1 MKKPCAPY
9 LGAAYYPEDWPEDQQ
24 EPDLASMEECGV
36 NVVRI
41 AEFAWS
47 SMEPEEGKYTFGWL
61 HDIIEKLGKRGIA
74 VILGT
79 PTCTP
84 PLWITGKHPDIFTVM
99 SNGSQ
104 MRHGARR
111 HACPNNETY
120 RKYCGKIVKKM
131 ALEFGHDKNVIGWQ
145 IDNEMIPSQPRG
157 CFCPVCQKKFRERL
171 KKKFG
176 TIENLNRS
184 WGLKLWSMEYN
195 SFDEIPAPRADM
207 WHHPSLI
214 QEWEEF
220 QSDSYIEY
228 SDLQADI
235 LHQYASQPV
244 GTDMMPTFGIN
255 YYKISR
261 KLDMMQFNHYNNEKN
276 LWQAAFWMDYIRPI
290 KEKPFWN
297 TETSTC
303 WGGSS
308 YARFGYQQRGFCTV
322 NSLLPYA
329 LGSEANLYWVWRS
342 HWSGQEM
349 MHGSVL
355 ATCGRPLHIFDEVK
369 NISRLCEKARGF
381 LTETKPKKTGIGLH
395 VSCSNAL
402 MFDSQQIIE
411 EFSYKNELL
420 QSFYHPILHCQLRPD
435 LLEPSLPLD
444 GYRVVV
450 TPFLLNLDEGGLRE
464 RIENWVKDGGTW
476 IVGPLTD
483 IRTREGTKYTDSP
496 FGSLEKFA
504 GIYCK
509 YSIPCY
515 QQDPFPAQW
524 NDGSTLAS
532 HSWFDGF
539 ELKGAQGL
547 AFYTDRANELSGLA
561 AVTSKK
567 VGKGRVIVLGS
578 ILSEESLQKL
588 LLTVCGEEGVRPAAE
603 ATSNILAV
611 PRSGN
616 DRDGLF
622 VLELDHAAGKL
633 NLPAPMVNL
642 DDGKIYKGEVAIPPY
657 GVMILQA
664 LKKEEREKAGI
675 N

>member
-1 MKKPCAPY
+1 MLKKPCAPY
-9 LGAAYYPEDWPEDQQ
+9 LGAAYYPEDWPIDQQ
-24 EPDLASMEECGV
+24 EPDIASMKACGT

-47 SMEPEEGKYTFGWL
+47 SMEPAEGQYTFDWL
-61 HDIIEKLGKRGIA
+61 HVIIDKLKNAGIA
-74 VILGT
+74 VVLGT

-84 PLWITGKHPDIFTVM
+84 PLWITGKHPDIFTIM

-104 MRHGARR
+104 MQHGARR
-111 HACPNNETY
+111 HACPNNEIY
-120 RKYCGKIVKKM
+120 RRYCGEIVKKM
-131 ALEFGHDKNVIGWQ
+131 ALEFGHDPNVIGWQ

-157 CFCPVCQKKFRERL
+157 CFCPTCQKKFRERL

-184 WGLKLWSMEYN
+184 WGLKLWSMEYG
-195 SFDEIPAPRADM
+195 SFEEIPAPRADM

-214 QEWEEF
+214 QEWDEF

-235 LHQYASQPV
+235 LHQYATQPV

-255 YYKISR
+255 YYKVSR
-261 KLDMMQFNHYNNEKN
+261 KLDMIQFNHYNTVKN

-290 KEKPFWN
+290 KNRPFWN

-303 WGGSS
+303 WSGSS
-308 YARFGYQQRGFCTV
+308 YARFGYQEKGFCTV

-329 LGSEANLYWVWRS
+329 LGAEANLYWVWRS

-355 ATCGRPLHIFDEVK
+355 ATCGRPLHTFDEVK
-369 NISRLCEKARGF
+369 VVSNICDKARTF
-381 LTETKPKKTGIGLH
+381 LTETTPKKSGLALH

-402 MFDSQQIIE
+402 MFDSQPIIE
-411 EFSYKNELL
+411 GFSYKDELL
-420 QSFYHPILHCQLRPD
+420 QSFYHPIIHSQLRPD

-444 GYRVVV
+444 DYRVILS
-450 TPFLLNLDEGGLRE
+450 PLLLNLDEGGLRQ
-464 RIENWVKDGGTW
+464 RIEKWVQNGGTW
-476 IVGPLTD
+476 IVGPLSD
-483 IRTREGTKYTDSP
+483 VRTSDGTKYTEAP
-496 FGSLEKFA
+496 FGFLEDFA
-504 GIYCK
+504 GVYCK

-515 QQDPFPAQW
+515 QQNLFPAQW
-524 NDGSTLAS
+524 NSGSVLAG

-547 AFYTDRANELSGLA
+547 AFYTGQANELSGLA

-578 ILSEESLQKL
+578 IPSEEDLKKL
-588 LLTVCGEEGVRPAAE
+588 LLTVCGEEGILPSMK
-603 ATSNILAV
+603 ATPNILAI
-611 PRSGN
+611 PRSGEN
-616 DRDGLF
+616 ADGLF
-622 VLELDHAAGKL
+622 VMELDHSAGKI
-633 NLPAPMVNL
+633 NL
-642 DDGKIYKGEVAIPPY
+642 DLPMKNLVDGRIYQGEVELNPY
-657 GVMILQA
+657 GVMVLQT
-664 LKKEEREKAGI
+664 L
-675 N
+675 NNNQ